1 MNPNIIPGYRIERRI
16 GKGGMASVY
25 LAIQESLHR
34 AVALKILTNF
44 DSPEFSERFLNEGRT
59 IAQLSHTN
67 IITIH
72 DIGIANGLHYI
83 SMEYIEGGDLK
94 QRIKGGLGPAF
105 ALDVIEQIASAL
117 KLAHRRTIV
126 HRDVKP
132 ANILFRDETIPIL
145 TDFGIAKQM
154 GLERNVT
161 VTGTIVGSPHY
172 MSPEQAQGRDVDCRS
187 DIYSL
192 GIVFYEMLTGVKPFD
207 DESDIKT
214 IVKHM
219 NEPMP
224 ALPETHA
231 HFEEIV
237 GRMTAKRT
245 EDRYADID
253 ELLTRLKD
261 LRTRPMPLSTDTKT
275 ILLATAVTASE
286 GVQPAPPSGNVHV
299 QSSWGRRAVWSA
311 LGIGATIAFL
321 AGFATQR
328 AAAPPPPPPAFR
340 ENPLASVPAVVP
352 VLSVPST
359 VPAEPSSKAD
369 ALFEEGMAHRNGRNT
384 PVDDEKAFAS
394 LQQAAQLGH
403 GNGQY
408 YLGLMFWQGRGTAQ
422 NYGYAVRWYREAAM
436 QGVADAQYFLG
447 LSYATGRGVDPDR
460 VRAYA
465 WCEVAVKHASQ
476 DAQELLKL
484 LKERVQGPSLIA
496 GQRMAEE
503 ILTEIAASP
512 GARKS
517 ITPPPGALS
526 ARQGADTAP
535 MRSAD
540 YGRR

>member
-94 QRIKGGLGPAF
+94 QRIKGGVGPEF
-105 ALDVIEQIASAL
+105 ALNVIEQMASAL
-117 KLAHRRTIV
+117 RLAHRRNMV

-132 ANILFRDETIPIL
+132 ANILFRDEAIPIL
-145 TDFGIAKQM
+145 TDFGIAKQI
-154 GLERNVT
+154 GLEKNVT
-161 VTGTIVGSPHY
+161 VTGTIMGSPHY

-219 NEPMP
+219 NAPMP

-231 HFEEIV
+231 RFEEIV

-245 EDRYADID
+245 EDRYADVD
-253 ELLTRLKD
+253 ELLTHLKD
-261 LRTRPMPLSTDTKT
+261 LRNRPTPLSTDTKT

-286 GVQPAPPSGNVHV
+286 GVQRTPPPGIVQV
-299 QSSWGRRAVWSA
+299 QSSWGRRAAWGA
-311 LGIGATIAFL
+311 LGIGAAIAIF

-328 AAAPPPPPPAFR
+328 GAAPPRAVT
-340 ENPLASVPAVVP
+340 ENPLASAPAVVP
-352 VLSVPST
+352 VVSVPST
-359 VPAEPSSKAD
+359 VPAETSSQAD
-369 ALFEEGMAHRNGRNT
+369 ALFEEGMAYRNGENT
-384 PVDDEKAFAS
+384 PADDDKAFAS
-394 LQQAAQLGH
+394 LQQAARLGH
-403 GNGQY
+403 GNAQY
-408 YLGLMFWQGRGTAQ
+408 NLGLMFGHGRGTAQ
-422 NYGYAVRWYREAAM
+422 NYTHAVRWYREAAM
-436 QGVADAQYFLG
+436 QGVADAQHLLC
-447 LSYATGRGVDPDR
+447 LSYAIGRGVDPDR

-465 WCEVAVKHASQ
+465 WCEVAAKHGSL
-476 DAQELLKL
+476 DAHEPLKL
-484 LKERVQGPSLIA
+484 LKETVQGPSLIA
-496 GQRMAEE
+496 AERMAEE
-503 ILTEIAASP
+503 ILTEIAASA
-512 GARKS
+512 GARKLTS
-517 ITPPPGALS
+517 PDALS
-526 ARQGADTAP
+526 ARQF
-535 MRSAD
+535 
-540 YGRR
+540 

>member
-44 DSPEFSERFLNEGRT
+44 DSPEFSERFLNEGRI

-83 SMEYIEGGDLK
+83 SMENIEGGDLK
-94 QRIKGGLGPAF
+94 QRLKGGLGPAF
-105 ALDVIEQIASAL
+105 ALDVIERMASAL
-117 KLAHRRTIV
+117 KLAHRRNMV

-132 ANILFRDETIPIL
+132 ANILFRDDATPIL
-145 TDFGIAKQM
+145 TDFGIAKQV
-154 GLERNVT
+154 GLEKNVT
-161 VTGTIVGSPHY
+161 LTGTILGSPHY
-172 MSPEQAQGRDVDCRS
+172 MSPEQAQGREVDCRS

-245 EDRYADID
+245 EDRYADAD
-253 ELLTRLKD
+253 ELLTHLKD
-261 LRTRPMPLSTDTKT
+261 LRNRPAPLSTDTKT
-275 ILLATAVTASE
+275 IVLAPAVTAGE
-286 GVQPAPPSGNVHV
+286 GVQQNDAPPPGNVHV
-299 QSSWGRRAVWSA
+299 QPSWGRRAVWSA
-311 LGIGATIAFL
+311 LGIGAAIAIL

-328 AAAPPPPPPAFR
+328 AAAPPPALTENPPAS
-340 ENPLASVPAVVP
+340 APAAVP
-352 VLSVPST
+352 VVSVPST
-359 VPAEPSSKAD
+359 VPAEQSSKAD
-369 ALFEEGMAHRNGRNT
+369 ALFEEGMAYRNGEKT
-384 PVDDEKAFAS
+384 PVDDNKAFAS
-394 LQQAAQLGH
+394 LQQAARLGH
-403 GNGQY
+403 GNAQY
-408 YLGLMFWQGRGTAQ
+408 NLGLMFGQGRGTAQ
-422 NYGYAVRWYREAAM
+422 NHAYAVRWYREAAM
-436 QGVADAQYFLG
+436 QGVADAQYFLC
-447 LSYATGRGVDPDR
+447 LSYAVGRGVDPDR

-465 WCEVAVKHASQ
+465 WCEVAAKHGSQ
-476 DAQELLKL
+476 DAHEPLRL
-484 LKERVQGPSLIA
+484 LKETVQGPSLIA
-496 GQRMAEE
+496 AQRTAEE
-503 ILTEIAASP
+503 ILTEIAAAA
-512 GARKS
+512 GARKLTS
-517 ITPPPGALS
+517 PNALS
-526 ARQGADTAP
+526 ARQF
-535 MRSAD
+535 
-540 YGRR
+540 

>member
-44 DSPEFSERFLNEGRT
+44 DSPEFSERFLNEGRA

-94 QRIKGGLGPAF
+94 QRIKGSLGPAF
-105 ALDVIEQIASAL
+105 ALAVIEQMASAL
-117 KLAHRRTIV
+117 RLAHRRNMV

-132 ANILFRDETIPIL
+132 ANILFRDEATPIL
-145 TDFGIAKQM
+145 TDFGIAKQI
-154 GLERNVT
+154 GLEKNVT
-161 VTGTIVGSPHY
+161 LTGTIVGSPHY
-172 MSPEQAQGRDVDCRS
+172 MSPEQAQGREVDCRS

-214 IVKHM
+214 MVKHM

-224 ALPETHA
+224 ALPGTHA
-231 HFEEIV
+231 GFEEII

-253 ELLTRLKD
+253 ELLIHLKD
-261 LRTRPMPLSTDTKT
+261 LRNRPAPLSTDTKT
-275 ILLATAVTASE
+275 IVLATAVMDSE
-286 GVQPAPPSGNVHV
+286 GVQHAPPPGNVHV

-311 LGIGATIAFL
+311 LGIGAAVAIL

-328 AAAPPPPPPAFR
+328 ATAPPPALR
-340 ENPLASVPAVVP
+340 ENPPASAPAAVP
-352 VLSVPST
+352 VVSVPST
-359 VPAEPSSKAD
+359 IPAEQSSKAD
-369 ALFEEGMAHRNGRNT
+369 ALFEEGMAYRNGENT

-403 GNGQY
+403 GNAQY
-408 YLGLMFWQGRGTAQ
+408 NLGLMFGQGRGTAQ
-422 NYGYAVRWYREAAM
+422 NHAYAVRWYRKAAM
-436 QGVADAQYFLG
+436 QGVADAQYFLC
-447 LSYATGRGVDPDR
+447 LSYAIGRGVDPDR

-465 WCEVAVKHASQ
+465 WCEVAAKHGSQ
-476 DAQELLKL
+476 DAHEPLRL
-484 LKERVQGPSLIA
+484 LKETVQGPSLIA
-496 GQRMAEE
+496 AQRMAEE
-503 ILTEIAASP
+503 ILRKIAASA
-512 GARKS
+512 GAGMS
-517 ITPPPGALS
+517 ILPDPGALS
-526 ARQGADTAP
+526 AR
-535 MRSAD
+535 
-540 YGRR
+540 